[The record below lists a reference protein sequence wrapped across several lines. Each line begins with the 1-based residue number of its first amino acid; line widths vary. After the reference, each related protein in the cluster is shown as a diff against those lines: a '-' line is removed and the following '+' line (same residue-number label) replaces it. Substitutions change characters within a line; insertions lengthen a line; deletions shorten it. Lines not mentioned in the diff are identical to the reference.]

1 MTSKEVCL
9 KYNVSNYT
17 LHYYEKE
24 GLIGPIKKNKSDHR
38 IYSET
43 DLKRLEFILCM
54 RKAKISIKTLKEYIL
69 LYEKGEKTKE
79 KRLELLKNELNT
91 LETKIK
97 DMNEAKNYLIY
108 KIKLYEQDKLEEI
121 LKENV

>member
-1 MTSKEVCL
+1 M
-9 KYNVSNYT
+9 
-17 LHYYEKE
+17 
-24 GLIGPIKKNKSDHR
+24 
-38 IYSET
+38 
-43 DLKRLEFILCM
+43 
-54 RKAKISIKTLKEYIL
+54 

-91 LETKIK
+91 LEAKIK
-97 DMNEAKNYLIY
+97 DMNEAKNYLNY